1 MIGNMADNFTES
13 TSTHAARA
21 VSSLERSFNWFPV
34 NSGPRLLVISAST
47 ATLLNVVLKR
57 TRSTIVDDV
66 VQALEVNPHT
76 KSHCCK
82 HHSPL
87 TSPAVV
93 GSTFMK
99 SSSARQVSSALY
111 FIFYSSSVTQL
122 EAENAKLNDKAKL
135 EEEKAKLED
144 EKSKLEDEKTKLEA
158 KKAEVENERNSV
170 RNEMDQLEEQMES
183 LKMRTKRLS

>member
-82 HHSPL
+82 HHS
-87 TSPAVV
+87 
-93 GSTFMK
+93 